1 MISSNVLISEFTIHM
16 LLGMG
21 QLKPAIKVKVS
32 ECTKTAGKLK
42 KKHAWNFKSDSQENY
57 VLQIL
62 SEK

>member
-1 MISSNVLISEFTIHM
+1 M

-32 ECTKTAGKLK
+32 GCTKTAEKLK
-42 KKHAWNFKSDSQENY
+42 KKNHVSTAGNFKSNSQENY